1 MMNFYTQEEFESQ
14 MVQLMVDQGLD
25 RLEAYR
31 IVSQRELEDAQE
43 YERWLDAQI
52 AEQEVYN
59 EFG

>member
-14 MVQLMVDQGLD
+14 MVELMVDGVS

-31 IVSQRELEDAQE
+31 IVCDRERQDAQE

-52 AEQEVYN
+52 LDQEIHA